1 MNKRSTQGF
10 TLLEVLLAVIIFT
23 LVSLTVY
30 QAMTVVSK
38 GSSAVNKKSKQVNK
52 LQRVIN
58 TLDHQLSHTM
68 IYTYSHHNK
77 KFNNGIRMGKFLL
90 GSDDFGVYF
99 SCDIGVNTDF
109 IYHMESQMLG
119 YRLRNNVLEKLSY
132 HLNEDQPTVSKIL
145 DGVTEFR
152 IRVFHKNKWI
162 NKWDEIAIL
171 PEGIELIIELENIG
185 TIRKVIILLNNNI

>member
-1 MNKRSTQGF
+1 MNKRTSQGF
-10 TLLEVLLAVIIFT
+10 TLLETLLAIIIFT
-23 LVSLTVY
+23 LISLTVY

-58 TLDHQLSHTM
+58 TLEHQLSHTM
-68 IYTYSHHNK
+68 IYSYSQNNK
-77 KFNNGIRMGKFLL
+77 TINNGISIGKFLL

-109 IYHMESQMLG
+109 TYHIESQLLG
-119 YRLRNNVLEKLSY
+119 YRLRNNILEKLSY

-152 IRVFHKNKWI
+152 IRVYHKNEWL
-162 NKWDEIAIL
+162 NEWREMAIL

-185 TIRKVIILLNNNI
+185 TIRKIIILLNNNF